1 MVSMKRAKNMKSP
14 YPGVDPYLEQ
24 HWGDIH
30 TRLMVYISDQITDQL
45 PRDLQARVEESVCI
59 DLDEPP
65 RWFFPGVTVVEFP
78 EIPSSSASS
87 SAVGVA
93 DAVIANPTIIPVPS
107 EHPTQRHIEI
117 VDLNSGNRGV
127 TAIELLSPANKQ
139 EGSGRIA
146 YRRKQ
151 REYIEAGVHL
161 VEIDFIRAG
170 TFIVAAPE
178 GGIPWQARTPYIVCI
193 RRAYRPDQAEIISVA
208 LEKAVPNFRIPLR
221 HTDPDIVLRLQ
232 PLLDDCYRR
241 GRYASIDYSQP
252 PRPKFDD
259 EAAGWASGLIIARK
273 Q

>member
-1 MVSMKRAKNMKSP
+1 MKSP
-14 YPGVDPYLEQ
+14 FPGVDPYLEQ

-30 TRLMVYISDQITDQL
+30 TSLMVYIRDQINDQL

-65 RWFFPGVTVVEFP
+65 RWFYPDVTVIELSAM
-78 EIPSSSASS
+78 PSSSSV
-87 SAVGVA
+87 AVSVAVA
-93 DAVIANPTIIPVPS
+93 DAVVANPTIIPVTS

-117 VDLNSGNRGV
+117 VDLNSGNRVV
-127 TAIELLSPANKQ
+127 TSIELLSPANKQ

-151 REYIEAGVHL
+151 REYIEAGVNL
-161 VEIDFIRAG
+161 VEIDFIRSG

-208 LEKAVPNFRIPLR
+208 FDQAVPNFRIPLR
-221 HTDPDIVLRLQ
+221 HTDADIVLRLQ

-252 PRPKFDD
+252 PRPKLDD
-259 EAAGWASGLIIARK
+259 KAAEWASGLISTRM